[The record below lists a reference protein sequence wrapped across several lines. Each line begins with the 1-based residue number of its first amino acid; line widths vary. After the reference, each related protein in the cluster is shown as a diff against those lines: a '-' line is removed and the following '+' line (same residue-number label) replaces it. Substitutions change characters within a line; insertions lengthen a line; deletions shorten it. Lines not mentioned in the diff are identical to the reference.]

1 MTTANARRGE
11 VFFPL
16 MGFVLLALVI
26 AGFVPPALSRPGGP
40 LSMPLLLHVHGAV
53 FAGWFVLFI
62 AQAWLIGADNAA
74 LHRRV
79 GAASLVLALAIVV
92 LGLVVIGGAYARPD
106 WSIAGLPPAASAMFP
121 FTDIVN
127 FTAAFALAFVNR
139 RNPAAHKRF
148 MLLAGILIMD
158 PAVARLV
165 TTAGLPPPVILVLE
179 LSLLAALIVYDF
191 RTRGRPHW
199 ASLTGLGLY
208 AAAIFAKIV
217 IARSAGWAEFVDR
230 LFG

>member
-1 MTTANARRGE
+1 MTAITRRGE
-11 VFFPL
+11 GFFPV
-16 MGFVLLALVI
+16 MGLILLALVI
-26 AGFVPPALSRPGGP
+26 AGFVPPAFSRPGGP
-40 LSMPLLLHVHGAV
+40 AAMPFLLHVHGAV

-62 AQAWLIGADNAA
+62 AQARLIGAGNAQ
-74 LHRRV
+74 LHRRI
-79 GAASLVLALAIVV
+79 GTASLLFALAIIV

-106 WSIAGLPPAASAMFP
+106 WSIAGLPPAASVMFP

-139 RNPAAHKRF
+139 HDPAAHKRF

-165 TTAGLPPPVILVLE
+165 ATAGLPAPTILVIE
-179 LSLLAALIVYDF
+179 LALLAALIVYDI
-191 RTRGRPHW
+191 RTRRRPHW
-199 ASLTGLGLY
+199 ASLAGVGLF
-208 AAAIFAKIV
+208 AAAMFAKLV
-217 IARSAGWAEFVDR
+217 IARSSGWAAFVES

>member
-1 MTTANARRGE
+1 MTAGNRRGE
-11 VFFPL
+11 VFFPT

-26 AGFVPPALSRPGGP
+26 AGFVPPALSRAGGVIA
-40 LSMPLLLHVHGAV
+40 MPWLLHVHGAL

-62 AQAWLIGADNAA
+62 AQGLLIGADSTQ
-74 LHRRV
+74 LHRRI
-79 GAASLVLALAIVV
+79 GWASLFLALAIVV
-92 LGLVVIGGAYARPD
+92 LGFFVIGGAYARPG
-106 WSIAGLPPAASAMFP
+106 WSIAGLPPAASVMFP

-139 RNPAAHKRF
+139 YNPAAHKRF

-165 TTAGLPPPVILVLE
+165 FTAGLPAPTILAIE
-179 LSLLAALIVYDF
+179 LALLAALILYDMHS
-191 RTRGRPHW
+191 RRRPHW
-199 ASLTGLGLY
+199 ASLAGVAL
-208 AAAIFAKIV
+208 FAMAMSAKLV
-217 IARSAGWAEFVDR
+217 FARSAGWATFVEG